1 MRSQRFHNVFL
12 SFVSRIVHLVCV
24 VVVCFGFLLQAQD
37 VHIRVLNGRNGRPI
51 KNECLN
57 VWTGLSH
64 GAHMVAGT
72 NQDGIATLH
81 VAEGVIEATIA
92 CPGWPTKAS
101 GKLNI
106 DGITVSADHYI
117 ACQENGKP
125 IPGQHPVNP
134 IGMMPF
140 YSLRSILQSG
150 VSSSNECGKFRE
162 KAEPGELIFFVRPR
176 NFCESMRE

>member
-125 IPGQHPVNP
+125 IPGTSSEPRDDAVLLPQEHPP
-134 IGMMPF
+134 IRGEFIQRMWKI
-140 YSLRSILQSG
+140 S
-150 VSSSNECGKFRE
+150 E
-162 KAEPGELIFFVRPR
+162 KAEPGEFIFFVRPR
-176 NFCESMRE
+176 NFWKA